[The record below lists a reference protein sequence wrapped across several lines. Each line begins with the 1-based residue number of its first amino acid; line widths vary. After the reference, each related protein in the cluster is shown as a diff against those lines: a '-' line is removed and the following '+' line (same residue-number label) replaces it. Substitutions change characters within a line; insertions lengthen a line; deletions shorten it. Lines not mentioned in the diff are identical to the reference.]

1 MALRARIHDVELRVR
16 IGLSESFYRLA
27 SSASYLDEFVP
38 PSPLVDDALSSPGAL
53 TPRSAASRVAPLAA
67 VPEAP
72 LPAAASLARD
82 HSLAPPAI
90 ALGASPAQPTLQDAR
105 ADELTALPLPAEGPA
120 LDAHLLALMLRPA
133 CKAAAEAHAEAA
145 AAAASPCS
153 SLAALD
159 APRSEAPTPSPVAER
174 GSAAKGMDDE
184 AEGAVRAKQPRF
196 AVRKPLRL
204 PPRTRPPSGRLPR
217 ARKMLFP

>member
-53 TPRSAASRVAPLAA
+53 TPRSAASLAAPLAA

-72 LPAAASLARD
+72 LPAAASLARGP
-82 HSLAPPAI
+82 SLAPPAI
-90 ALGASPAQPTLQDAR
+90 TDGASPAQPPLQDAR

-133 CKAAAEAHAEAA
+133 SEAEGDGLAD

-159 APRSEAPTPSPVAER
+159 APRSEAPTPSPVADSGR
-174 GSAAKGMDDE
+174 AAKRTGDE
-184 AEGAVRAKQPRF
+184 AEGAVCAKPRF
-196 AVRKPLRL
+196 AIRKPLCL
-204 PPRTRPPSGRLPR
+204 PSRTRPPSGRLPR
-217 ARKMLFP
+217 ARNMLFH